1 MNQIATLKHSS
12 SENLPN
18 AQAAPAQQWGTR
30 PTGSLA
36 MPRAG
41 AGVCRGALDPNGG
54 AKGWPQ
60 DCAALVK
67 ASSQGWW
74 GWGCDA
80 LHKEAAWG
88 QKRRPQEVHFSA
100 FPSNSSL

>member
-41 AGVCRGALDPNGG
+41 AGVCRGALDPSGG
-54 AKGWPQ
+54 AKGGLQ
-60 DCAALVK
+60 DCAARVMVK
-67 ASSQGWW
+67 ASCQGRW
-74 GWGCDA
+74 GWGRDA
-80 LHKEAAWG
+80 LHKEAA
-88 QKRRPQEVHFSA
+88 
-100 FPSNSSL
+100 